1 MRRLVGARLRLPGL
15 LRPGRRLLIA
25 SVALAFGLAW
35 WCERREMFWVVVG
48 APAWACWLG
57 AVGVW
62 VGLVTAMARVEV
74 PMADDPVP
82 ASLDPY
88 DAAWLRGGTWRM
100 VATAMA
106 MQVQRGSAVIE
117 LDSRATNERP
127 LARWRVTRA
136 DAPAHAVERAIARAA
151 PEGIVDVLEA
161 RRAVRP
167 LACDAGRR
175 LRAAGLAEF
184 RGAIPVWQLGALI
197 VCGAVLLLAAMRF
210 GHTFD
215 DMDRGS
221 PFDLFLPMIAAG
233 MLALFVMPA
242 DRTTASGRL
251 ALHPHL
257 RRAQHAS
264 ATRALALGQAPEAD
278 RAAQAAQRPI
288 DVMTLAVY
296 ANSAVVDDPRFASAW
311 HLWPG
316 EARIAAWHGGG
327 NVSSIHAS
335 AND

>member
-1 MRRLVGARLRLPGL
+1 MPRLVDARLRLPAL

-25 SVALAFGLAW
+25 SYALALGLAW

-62 VGLVTAMARVEV
+62 VGLLTGMARIDV

-106 MQVQRGSAVIE
+106 MQVQRGSAVVE
-117 LDSRATNERP
+117 RDPRATNERP
-127 LARWRVTRA
+127 LARWRVTRE

-151 PEGIVDVLEA
+151 PEGVVDVQEA
-161 RRAVRP
+161 RRAVQP
-167 LACDAGRR
+167 LARDAGRR

-197 VCGAVLLLAAMRF
+197 VCGAVLVLAAMRF
-210 GHTFD
+210 GHLFD
-215 DMDRGS
+215 DERGS
-221 PFDLFLPMIAAG
+221 PFDMILAMIAAG

-242 DRTTASGRL
+242 DRTTASGKL
-251 ALHPHL
+251 ALMPP
-257 RRAQHAS
+257 RSRAKDVSVA
-264 ATRALALGQAPEAD
+264 RALALGQAPEAE
-278 RAAQAAQRPI
+278 RAAQAARRPV
-288 DVMTLAVY
+288 DAMTLAVY
-296 ANSAVVDDPRFASAW
+296 ANSAVVGDPRFAGAW
-311 HLWPG
+311 HLWP
-316 EARIAAWHGGG
+316 EDARFAAWRDGDDAG
-327 NVSSIHAS
+327 SIHAVDS
-335 AND
+335 ND